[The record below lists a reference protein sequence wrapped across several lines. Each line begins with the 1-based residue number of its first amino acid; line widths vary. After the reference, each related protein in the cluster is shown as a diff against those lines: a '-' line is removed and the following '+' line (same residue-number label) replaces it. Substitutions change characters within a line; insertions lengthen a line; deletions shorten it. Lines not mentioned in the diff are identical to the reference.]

1 VADKVKGMLLSF
13 ETNLFEVDQDQKK
26 HLTAKVTASVFIRK
40 LGGFGHKG
48 KQGP

>member
-1 VADKVKGMLLSF
+1 MADKVKGMLLSF